1 MKKQRVP
8 IYWDH
13 GGVTHACQSAKYD
26 GDIRMV
32 WTLCGVN
39 VLDDQAYWYGRDAQ
53 GALVTCPVCLAAL
66 VPAEPVMGRHQNT
79 AKRQSP
85 SPIKLAE

>member
-13 GGVTHACQSAKYD
+13 GGFTHACQSAKYD

-32 WTLCGVN
+32 WTLCGVD
-39 VLDDQAYWYGRDAQ
+39 VLDGQAYWFDHGER
-53 GALVTCPVCLAAL
+53 GAIVTCSKCLQL
-66 VPAEPVMGRHQNT
+66 
-79 AKRQSP
+79 RQ
-85 SPIKLAE
+85 